1 MAVILSS
8 PKTFM
13 GAAVIDFSAS
23 AGWNSE
29 TSTCSVNLV
38 EDPQTAGATHFDPAN
53 PGTAYI
59 FSIGNLEFGGILQ
72 QWTENVSVGSGKTFS
87 VSLNSPT
94 TALEG
99 SQVIMNSYEGLV
111 PIHNV
116 FNPFG
121 ARENYAYGGNF
132 GASFTNSAGYPWGVL
147 LQDIQN
153 LVNNNYAGG
162 AFGGQYIRLGETSFK
177 IDLSEISQLAG
188 GLYWYRVSGTTTSLL
203 AVIKDVC
210 EAASADFM
218 VQLVGGNPDPVTGVC
233 TTPPTIKIRVMP
245 RQASPTLGVL
255 TSYINQAESS
265 GILVNKQAGL
275 EFGDTTT
282 SKMVFGGPQSRMWEN
297 YSAEF
302 GTKGQIQQTIRP
314 VWDIQNGVI
323 MMGDHYHDDGKVYVR
338 ISDGNNIVPGN
349 PFYECTILE
358 LRCAMV
364 SREAWEV
371 YAARYNPTINNL
383 FQSGQKL
390 QSIAAPTDVIVGGS
404 ALGTR
409 MNNGSA
415 TSLDVAN
422 TSRAAAVQWAIT
434 TQKGIQE
441 TIDKIYES
449 IKRTADEYYG
459 KKFFVAIPF
468 EPGGFSN
475 NVKFLSEDMDA
486 VSAWE
491 ISNSAWVEPKPI
503 ADISY
508 YDGEGR
514 LKPYAFYPYGS
525 EYNYTNITDNYY
537 IDGLVAIVNGNP
549 IGGSVV
555 VKDINIEE
563 DIHWEE
569 FVLGGLPYVLCTV
582 PKVTKEDRFS
592 VKKGLASL
600 YKNAPVSYIINE
612 GPHST
617 GFGADTTNFK
627 VAEAAIMP
635 TAVGVAQQSTR
646 HVYGPWWNQ
655 GSLSGRA
662 EVENDGSLKP
672 ETFGST
678 ALMNAAGITKAFA
691 TTMNL
696 QNSESGE
703 IEVAELPTIGLAEQI
718 GGNGPYL
725 SQISVSMS
733 TSQVSTKYRFET
745 WTLDF
750 GKLAKY
756 NIDRISRINKNTMK
770 FLQEMREKS
779 KNPPKGGRGTGA
791 AGGKGG
797 GKDDKY
803 GGKSNQMMGAD
814 DVQGSP
820 TIVPNV
826 VMQPLGTTMSQI
838 DKNYNKKF
846 AMSHDGLFRPFVT
859 RRVAAG
865 GTSSTNNPNSA
876 SGVSAASGVALMPHH
891 TGVLPSG
898 EAVGK
903 FSATPVRPSG
913 SIYPSVTDL
922 NPLLA
927 AYGAHDIQ
935 AIARDTT
942 TKDLNIRKGG
952 YAKIEYRGIGLRGP
966 IIVNGWGYDI
976 NRDPVP
982 SWSGVDVNLGGM
994 GDNVAKFET
1003 FPPDHMRKS
1012 QEWKAGP
1019 LEMYWDEE
1027 RGVWATRWEMVECR
1041 LIEDIVGPSGVM
1053 HPTKAKAYVLGKDG
1067 HDTGET
1073 ITIENRDPSLSFDI
1087 SESTH
1092 EDHIYCIAI
1101 RIGGGW
1107 RPMYIGCEKAPDSSH
1122 AGRGSVGV
1130 SPRSIIEEASQPPGA
1145 SSP

>member
-1 MAVILSS
+1 VAAILSS

-99 SQVIMNSYEGLV
+99 SQVIMNSYEGLI

-121 ARENYAYGGNF
+121 ARENYAYGGIF
-132 GASFTNSAGYPWGVL
+132 GGAFTNSAGYPWGVL

-162 AFGGQYIRLGETSFK
+162 AFGGQYIRLGETLFK

-218 VQLVGGNPDPVTGVC
+218 VQLVGGDPDPVTGVC
-233 TTPPTIKIRVMP
+233 TTPPTIKIRVIP
-245 RQASPTLGVL
+245 RQSSPTLGVL

-338 ISDGNNIVPGN
+338 ISDGNSVVPGN

-371 YAARYNPTINNL
+371 YAARYNPTIHNL
-383 FQSGQKL
+383 FQSGEKL

-537 IDGLVAIVNGNP
+537 IDGLAAIVNGNP

-582 PKVTKEDRFS
+582 PKVTKEDKFS

-733 TSQVSTKYRFET
+733 TSQVTTKYRFET

-779 KNPPKGGRGTGA
+779 KNPPLGGRGTGA

-803 GGKSNQMMGAD
+803 GGNSNQMLVAD
-814 DVQGSP
+814 YVQGSP

-826 VMQPLGTTMSQI
+826 VMQPLGTTMTQI
-838 DKNYNKKF
+838 NKNYNKKF

-859 RRVAAG
+859 RRVAA
-865 GTSSTNNPNSA
+865 
-876 SGVSAASGVALMPHH
+876 SGVSAASGVALMIHE
-891 TGVLPSG
+891 TGILPSG
-898 EAVGK
+898 AHGK
-903 FSATPVRPSG
+903 FTREN
-913 SIYPSVTDL
+913 IYPTESDL
-922 NPLLA
+922 NPLFA
-927 AYGAHDIQ
+927 GNGEHDIQ
-935 AIARDTT
+935 AIARDKT

-952 YAKIEYRGIGLRGP
+952 YAKEEYRGIGLRGP
-966 IIVNGWGYDI
+966 LIVTGWGYDVY
-976 NRDPVP
+976 RDPVP
-982 SWSGVDVNLGGM
+982 PAYSGVNLGFM
-994 GDNVAKFET
+994 GRGGALFES
-1003 FPPDHMRKS
+1003 FLPDHMRKS
-1012 QEWKAGP
+1012 QEWKSGP
-1019 LEMYWDEE
+1019 VEMYWDDV
-1027 RGVWATRWEMVECR
+1027 RNVWATRWEMIECR
-1041 LIEDIVGPSGVM
+1041 LVENLNGPDGVQN
-1053 HPTKAKAYVLGKDG
+1053 PTQAEALVLGSDG
-1067 HDTGET
+1067 MDTGES
-1073 ITIENRDPSLSFDI
+1073 IILENRDPSLHFDYD
-1087 SESTH
+1087 SSTH
-1092 EDHIYCIAI
+1092 RNHAYCIAI
-1101 RIGGGW
+1101 RIGGTW
-1107 RPMYIGCEKAPDSSH
+1107 RPIYIGCAIAPD
-1122 AGRGSVGV
+1122 GSAVAQGSLAE
-1130 SPRSIIEEASQPPGA
+1130 SPASGIQRNIDILATGGAII
-1145 SSP
+1145 

>member
-1 MAVILSS
+1 
-8 PKTFM
+8 
-13 GAAVIDFSAS
+13 
-23 AGWNSE
+23 
-29 TSTCSVNLV
+29 
-38 EDPQTAGATHFDPAN
+38 
-53 PGTAYI
+53 
-59 FSIGNLEFGGILQ
+59 
-72 QWTENVSVGSGKTFS
+72 
-87 VSLNSPT
+87 
-94 TALEG
+94 
-99 SQVIMNSYEGLV
+99 
-111 PIHNV
+111 
-116 FNPFG
+116 
-121 ARENYAYGGNF
+121 
-132 GASFTNSAGYPWGVL
+132 
-147 LQDIQN
+147 
-153 LVNNNYAGG
+153 
-162 AFGGQYIRLGETSFK
+162 
-177 IDLSEISQLAG
+177 
-188 GLYWYRVSGTTTSLL
+188 
-203 AVIKDVC
+203 
-210 EAASADFM
+210 
-218 VQLVGGNPDPVTGVC
+218 
-233 TTPPTIKIRVMP
+233 
-245 RQASPTLGVL
+245 
-255 TSYINQAESS
+255 
-265 GILVNKQAGL
+265 
-275 EFGDTTT
+275 
-282 SKMVFGGPQSRMWEN
+282 
-297 YSAEF
+297 
-302 GTKGQIQQTIRP
+302 
-314 VWDIQNGVI
+314 
-323 MMGDHYHDDGKVYVR
+323 
-338 ISDGNNIVPGN
+338 
-349 PFYECTILE
+349 
-358 LRCAMV
+358 
-364 SREAWEV
+364 
-371 YAARYNPTINNL
+371 
-383 FQSGQKL
+383 
-390 QSIAAPTDVIVGGS
+390 
-404 ALGTR
+404 
-409 MNNGSA
+409 
-415 TSLDVAN
+415 
-422 TSRAAAVQWAIT
+422 
-434 TQKGIQE
+434 
-441 TIDKIYES
+441 
-449 IKRTADEYYG
+449 
-459 KKFFVAIPF
+459 
-468 EPGGFSN
+468 
-475 NVKFLSEDMDA
+475 MDA

-537 IDGLVAIVNGNP
+537 IDGLVAIINGNP
-549 IGGSVV
+549 VGGSVV

-563 DIHWEE
+563 DVHWEE

-592 VKKGLASL
+592 VKKGLSSL

-779 KNPPKGGRGTGA
+779 KNPPLGGKGTGA

-797 GKDDKY
+797 GGKDGKY
-803 GGKSNQMMGAD
+803 GGNSNQMLVAD
-814 DVQGSP
+814 YVQGSP

-826 VMQPLGTTMSQI
+826 VMQPLGTTMTQI
-838 DKNYNKKF
+838 NKNYSKKF

-859 RRVAAG
+859 RRVATG

-898 EAVGK
+898 FATGK
-903 FSATPVRPSG
+903 FSATPTRPSG
-913 SIYPSVTDL
+913 GIYPSATDL
-922 NPLLA
+922 NPLFA
-927 AYGAHDIQ
+927 AHGAHDIQ
-935 AIARDTT
+935 AIARDNT

-966 IIVNGWGYDI
+966 VIINGWGYDVDR
-976 NRDPVP
+976 NPVP
-982 SWSGVDVNLGGM
+982 SWSGVDVNLGWM
-994 GDNVAKFET
+994 GEGKAKFET
-1003 FPPDHMRKS
+1003 FPPDHMRRS
-1012 QEWKAGP
+1012 QDWKAGP

-1027 RGVWATRWEMVECR
+1027 RGVWATRWQMVECR
-1041 LIEDIVGPSGVM
+1041 LMENLSAPSGLQ
-1053 HPTKAKAYVLGKDG
+1053 HPTSGIAHIVNSSGV
-1067 HDTGET
+1067 DTGEQ
-1073 ITIENRDPSLSFDI
+1073 IYIYNRDPALSVNVD
-1087 SESTH
+1087 SSTH
-1092 EDHIYCIAI
+1092 SDHAYCIAI
-1101 RIGGGW
+1101 YMGGDW
-1107 RPMYIGCEKAPDSSH
+1107 RPVYITCDTAPDDSP
-1122 AGRGSVGV
+1122 AGKGNMVQS
-1130 SPRSIIEEASQPPGA
+1130 PGA
-1145 SSP
+1145 YYGQ